1 MRISVLTIGAIA
13 SIITTATF
21 ANQVL
26 TSQTYVDNQ
35 DALKQNKIPATGTNS
50 STPGSTVVT
59 YTSTA
64 GTIGER
70 GIFDFGTG
78 WDDSNKAIVSGH
90 ETDLLEAR
98 RIVPGLFYI
107 SDALTDIQDN
117 MPDFNDLPT
126 TTVTYKT
133 CTRWVDNAAHTDA
146 NCLLW
151 NLTDK
156 TVYGNECTRSSD
168 CAWLDCPAGSGSL
181 TCSEGH
187 CSCIPFN

>member
-35 DALKQNKIPATGTNS
+35 DALKQNKIPATGTNA

-70 GIFDFGTG
+70 GIFNPATG
-78 WDDSNKAIVSGH
+78 IDINTGDVASGH
-90 ETDLLEAR
+90 EGDLLTAGD
-98 RIVPGLFYI
+98 IMPIINSMFDSMLTY
-107 SDALTDIQDN
+107 DALSE
-117 MPDFNDLPT
+117 

-133 CTRWVDNAAHTDA
+133 CTRWADGAAHTDA

-151 NLTDK
+151 ELSDK
-156 TVYGNECTRSSD
+156 QVYGRCTTNAD
-168 CAWLDCPAGSGSL
+168 CPGRCNYCNNGICEMNLDCMSSQ
-181 TCSEGH
+181 T
-187 CSCIPFN
+187 